1 MNLNIVIPDE
11 AAQIL
16 NSCASSEG
24 EDLAGFAGHVLRR
37 LAQGEQIV
45 LRTPAAAKDVN
56 PLSGKDE
63 SSRPI
68 DIDARTQEARALL
81 ERFAREQ
88 GVGKFV
94 VDPPGTRDR
103 WPEDG
108 PVEKMVHGILQQR
121 DTEPQRAFP

>member
-1 MNLNIVIPDE
+1 MNLNIVIPDD

-45 LRTPAAAKDVN
+45 LRTPTSPKDVN
-56 PLSGKDE
+56 PMSGE
-63 SSRPI
+63 VEQSRPI
-68 DIDARTQEARALL
+68 DTTARTQEARALL
-81 ERFAREQ
+81 DRFAREQ

-94 VDPPGTRDR
+94 LDPPGTRDR